1 LLCPSIQMLAL
12 TVNTVAYAPAVAP
25 VATVQRAA
33 APAMFGKAELEALAK
48 EQNPVL
54 GYWDPIGL
62 ADIDLWG
69 QGEEASIAWL
79 RHAEIKHGRIAM
91 AGFVGFMA
99 SANYETVGAP
109 MKSTMFPPIASG
121 LSAPEVWDAIP
132 FLAKLQIIGAIGVF
146 EHISEDK
153 NFLAA
158 DGKTHYM
165 RGGTPGYMPTFA
177 ANVHPVPLNLWDPF
191 GFTKQLTP
199 EQKAKKL
206 NAEVNNGR
214 LAMIGL
220 MGFISA
226 SCVPGSVPALDGV
239 IPFYSGDVMAPFLP
253 TGPDTSIWSVG
264 KMW

>member
-1 LLCPSIQMLAL
+1 MLSL
-12 TVNTVAYAPAVAP
+12 VAGSAAFAPVAPMQSAVAP
-25 VATVQRAA
+25 RAA
-33 APAMFGKAELEALAK
+33 SPQMMNKAGLEALAK
-48 EQNPVL
+48 QQNPVL

-91 AGFVGFMA
+91 AGFVGYMA
-99 SANYETVGAP
+99 AANYETIGAP
-109 MKSTMFPPIASG
+109 MASSMYPALPSG

-165 RGGTPGYMPTFA
+165 RGGTPGYMPTFK

-191 GFTKQLTP
+191 GFTKKLSA
-199 EQKAKKL
+199 EDKAKKL
-206 NAEVNNGR
+206 IAETNNGR

-220 MGFISA
+220 MGFVSA
-226 SCVPGSVPALDGV
+226 GSVPGSVPALDGV
-239 IPFYSGDVMAPFLP
+239 IPAYSGDVMAPFLP
-253 TGPDTSIWSVG
+253 AGPMESIWSIG
-264 KMW
+264 KLW